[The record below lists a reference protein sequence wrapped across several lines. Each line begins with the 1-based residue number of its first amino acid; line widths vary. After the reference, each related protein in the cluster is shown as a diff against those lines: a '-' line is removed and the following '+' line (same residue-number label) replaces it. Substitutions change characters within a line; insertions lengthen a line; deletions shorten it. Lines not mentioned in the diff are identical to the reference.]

1 MADWRRLRGK
11 KVRVLAA
18 GVEYR
23 GTVVELGIESL
34 ILKSAAGFREIAWDR
49 ISRVVEEPPAAAAGA
64 TR

>member
-11 KVRVLAA
+11 RVRVLAA

-34 ILKSAAGFREIAWDR
+34 ILKSAGGFREIAWDR
-49 ISRVVEEPPAAAAGA
+49 ISRVVEELPATAVGT